1 MRAAAV
7 RLQEGAAGNFIARV
21 GGDEFTLVVTTGR
34 QPETAVELGERLV
47 AAFQQ
52 EFEVDGHRMQ
62 VGMSAGVAIYPA
74 DGEDARTLLANADAA
89 LYQAKAEMRG
99 SVRLFEIELGTRLRE
114 RREMQNDLRV
124 AIQRNQLA
132 LHYQP
137 QFRIASNEP
146 IGFEALVRWHC
157 PKRGTVSPGTFI
169 PIAEDSGLIIP
180 LGEWILRK
188 ACEEAAAWPHP
199 LKIAVNIS
207 PVQFHRGDLARLV
220 HEILMETGLSPGR
233 LELEITEGVMID
245 DFSRAV
251 SILHRLK
258 AIGVQIAM
266 DDFGSGYS
274 SLSYLHA
281 FPFDKIKIDRTFI
294 GDLEHNHHSMAI
306 VRAII
311 PLGHS
316 MAVPILAEGVETEA
330 QREFLLQEG
339 CDEVQGYLTGK
350 PQPIEAYA
358 EMVGR
363 EPAPARVA
371 AAG

>member
-1 MRAAAV
+1 
-7 RLQEGAAGNFIARV
+7 
-21 GGDEFTLVVTTGR
+21 
-34 QPETAVELGERLV
+34 
-47 AAFQQ
+47 
-52 EFEVDGHRMQ
+52 
-62 VGMSAGVAIYPA
+62 
-74 DGEDARTLLANADAA
+74 
-89 LYQAKAEMRG
+89 
-99 SVRLFEIELGTRLRE
+99 VRLFEIELGTRLRE

-124 AIQRNQLA
+124 AIQRHELA

-157 PKRGTVSPGTFI
+157 PKRGAVSPGTFI

-180 LGEWILRK
+180 LGEWILRE
-188 ACEEAAAWPHP
+188 ACREASAWPHP

-207 PVQFHRGDLARLV
+207 PVQFHRGDLPRLV

-233 LELEITEGVMID
+233 LEVEITEGVMID

-258 AIGVQIAM
+258 ALGVQIAM

-316 MAVPILAEGVETEA
+316 MSVPILAEGVETEA

-339 CDEVQGYLTGK
+339 CDEVQGYLTGR
-350 PQPIEAYA
+350 PQPIEDYA
-358 EMVGR
+358 RMVGR
-363 EPAPARVA
+363 EPVQERAA